1 MDIESTSLL
10 AERQQIML
18 KVEFLLGLFF
28 KKWPESFCII
38 LTKGSVPRIGKNIFK
53 KVSQKIRNFL
63 LKIGYNSGC
72 NIKYTWLLKV
82 KYLLNGAGIFTKL
95 IW

>member
-53 KVSQKIRNFL
+53 KGVPKNCICMFKTLFLSQI
-63 LKIGYNSGC
+63 SP
-72 NIKYTWLLKV
+72 
-82 KYLLNGAGIFTKL
+82 
-95 IW
+95 